1 MAVWLDRAGSYGE
14 QESIALE
21 QSLAV
26 VGWDDLPDLGLA
38 KTREDIQKLCEET
51 YPDAKPKTIINW
63 VGQLYA
69 FRHRWK
75 KGDYVV
81 LPLKTK
87 SAIAIGKV
95 AGEYKFHP
103 DFPLGAK
110 HSVPVKWLA
119 TDIPRTAFDQDLLY
133 SFGAFLTVCQIQRNN
148 AEERIQAVLEGKK
161 PLKLIEKLK
170 SYGEEIPDLA
180 EYARDQIRS
189 YISQKFKGH
198 NLERLVNEILKA
210 QGYQTEQVPSGPDG
224 GIDVIAGRGPMGFD
238 SPRLCVQVKSS
249 DSPIDVNVLRE
260 LQGVLKKFGADQ
272 GLLVSWGGFKG
283 TVDKEARQI
292 FFEIRLWDSDD
303 LLSALFN
310 NYEKL
315 SEDIQA
321 ELPLKRIWTLVL
333 PEE

>member
-1 MAVWLDRAGSYGE
+1 MTVWLDRAGSYGE
-14 QESIALE
+14 QEAIALE
-21 QSLAV
+21 QGLAV
-26 VGWDDLPDLGLA
+26 VGWDDLPDLGP
-38 KTREDIQKLCEET
+38 TESREDIQKLCEET
-51 YPDAKPKTIINW
+51 YPDDKPKTIINW

-75 KGDYVV
+75 KGDYVI

-110 HSVPVKWLA
+110 HSIPVRWLA

-133 SFGAFLTVCQIQRNN
+133 SFGAFMTVCKIQRNN

-161 PLKLIEKLK
+161 QLIEKVNFD
-170 SYGEEIPDLA
+170 GEEIPNLA

-189 YISQKFKGH
+189 HISQKFKGH

-210 QGYQTEQVPSGPDG
+210 QGYQTEQVPAGPDG

-272 GLLVSWGGFKG
+272 GLLISWGGFKG

-310 NYEKL
+310 NYENL